1 MQMHLKFSLE
11 NTVSF
16 NICCKKKYHAVPDA
30 YPCTHLRSIVTAGTP
45 GFMGGGFLGV
55 LTAPSQ
61 GLTHPDSSPPDGTEK
76 GSSFAACVGCV
87 VCGVILNRSVLE
99 RGWGRGRG

>member
-1 MQMHLKFSLE
+1 MYE
-11 NTVSF
+11 NAPLILTRKHSI
-16 NICCKKKYHAVPDA
+16 NINGKKKYHAVPEA

-76 GSSFAACVGCV
+76 GSSFVACVECV
-87 VCGVILNRSVLE
+87 VCGVMLNRSDVRE
-99 RGWGRGRG
+99 G